1 MTLIINIYDLLSN
14 FIDITIDASEI
25 LKFLVILRIFY
36 RLIKKKL
43 LSLVKNNAPIISLV
57 NPDWTGSIL
66 YVYRRNLFIKRD
78 QPRYICSFTDW
89 VLFMVTNQ
97 TSRQ

>member
-57 NPDWTGSIL
+57 NPD
-66 YVYRRNLFIKRD
+66 
-78 QPRYICSFTDW
+78 
-89 VLFMVTNQ
+89 
-97 TSRQ
+97 